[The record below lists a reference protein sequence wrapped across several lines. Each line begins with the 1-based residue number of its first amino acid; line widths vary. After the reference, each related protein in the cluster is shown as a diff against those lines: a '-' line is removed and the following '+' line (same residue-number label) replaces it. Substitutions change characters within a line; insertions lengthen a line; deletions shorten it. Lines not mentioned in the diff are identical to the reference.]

1 MNYIEVYRVE
11 AVPIQNDMFWLRG
24 TLTEEFP
31 TLEPTEFM
39 PTLEPTEFMPTLEPT
54 ELIMPTLEPTEL
66 IMPTLEPTKLIIS
79 SIQSSNNYVYVV
91 WIVVA
96 LSGFLACVL
105 IASYNPQFMRFLCRK
120 HTYKRRYSITDTEVS
135 LDFTNI
141 YPDDDLD
148 V

>member
-31 TLEPTEFM
+31 SMEPSEFMPSLEPSEFM
-39 PTLEPTEFMPTLEPT
+39 PTLEPSEFMPTLEPS
-54 ELIMPTLEPTEL
+54 ELI
-66 IMPTLEPTKLIIS
+66 IN

-91 WIVVA
+91 WIVIA
-96 LSGFLACVL
+96 LSGFLTCLL

-120 HTYKRRYSITDTEVS
+120 HMYKRRYSITDTEVS
-135 LDFTNI
+135 LDFGNI

>member
-1 MNYIEVYRVE
+1 MNYMNYVEVYRVE
-11 AVPIQNDMFWLRG
+11 AVPIQNDMFWFRG
-24 TLTEEFP
+24 TLTEELP

-54 ELIMPTLEPTEL
+54 ELI
-66 IMPTLEPTKLIIS
+66 IN

-120 HTYKRRYSITDTEVS
+120 HTYKRRYSITDTDTDTDTEVT
-135 LDFTNI
+135 LDFGNI
-141 YPDDDLD
+141 YPASELD

>member
-1 MNYIEVYRVE
+1 MNYMNYIEVYRVE

-31 TLEPTEFM
+31 SMEPSEFMPSLEPSEFM
-39 PTLEPTEFMPTLEPT
+39 PTLEPS
-54 ELIMPTLEPTEL
+54 ELI
-66 IMPTLEPTKLIIS
+66 IN

-91 WIVVA
+91 WIVIA
-96 LSGFLACVL
+96 LSGFLTCLL

-120 HTYKRRYSITDTEVS
+120 HMYKRRYSGSDTDTEVS
-135 LDFTNI
+135 LDFGNI

>member
-1 MNYIEVYRVE
+1 MNYMNYVEVYRVE

-31 TLEPTEFM
+31 TLEPTE
-39 PTLEPTEFMPTLEPT
+39 
-54 ELIMPTLEPTEL
+54 LIMPTLEPTEL
-66 IMPTLEPTKLIIS
+66 IIN

-120 HTYKRRYSITDTEVS
+120 HTYKRRYSITDTEVT
-135 LDFTNI
+135 LDFGNI
-141 YPDDDLD
+141 YPASELD

>member
-1 MNYIEVYRVE
+1 MNYMNYVEVYRVE
-11 AVPIQNDMFWLRG
+11 AVPIQNDMFWFRG
-24 TLTEEFP
+24 TLTEE
-31 TLEPTEFM
+31 L

-66 IMPTLEPTKLIIS
+66 IIN

-135 LDFTNI
+135 LDFANI

>member
-1 MNYIEVYRVE
+1 MYTSILVRPLRMNYMNYVEVYRVE
-11 AVPIQNDMFWLRG
+11 AVPIQNDMFWFRG
-24 TLTEEFP
+24 TLTEELP

-54 ELIMPTLEPTEL
+54 ELI
-66 IMPTLEPTKLIIS
+66 IN

-120 HTYKRRYSITDTEVS
+120 HTYKRRYLITDTEVS
-135 LDFTNI
+135 LDFGNI
-141 YPDDDLD
+141 YPASELD

>member
-1 MNYIEVYRVE
+1 MNYMNYIEVYRVE

-24 TLTEEFP
+24 TLTEDFP

-39 PTLEPTEFMPTLEPT
+39 PTLEPTEF
-54 ELIMPTLEPTEL
+54 
-66 IMPTLEPTKLIIS
+66 MPTLEPTKLIIS

-135 LDFTNI
+135 LDFANI

>member
-1 MNYIEVYRVE
+1 MYTSILVRPSRMNYMNYVEVYRVE

-31 TLEPTEFM
+31 TLEPTE
-39 PTLEPTEFMPTLEPT
+39 
-54 ELIMPTLEPTEL
+54 LIMPTLEPTEL
-66 IMPTLEPTKLIIS
+66 IIN

-120 HTYKRRYSITDTEVS
+120 HTYKRRYSITDTEVT
-135 LDFTNI
+135 LDFGNI
-141 YPDDDLD
+141 YPASELD